1 MIFLLWLGGAL
12 ALFLYGVAALLW
24 GILRMLFYA
33 AAMLALWFLQVI
45 VLLIQAVVAI
55 RRERH
60 TA

>member
-1 MIFLLWLGGAL
+1 MIFFTWLAGAL

-33 AAMLALWFLQVI
+33 AAMLALWFFQVI

>member
-1 MIFLLWLGGAL
+1 MILFVWLAGAL
-12 ALFLYGVAALLW
+12 GLFLYGVAALLW

-33 AAMLALWFLQVI
+33 AAMLALWALQV
-45 VLLIQAVVAI
+45 VVALIAAAVAI

>member
-1 MIFLLWLGGAL
+1 MIFFLWLGGAL

-33 AAMLALWFLQVI
+33 AALLALWALQTI
-45 VLLIQAVVAI
+45 VLLIAAAVAI